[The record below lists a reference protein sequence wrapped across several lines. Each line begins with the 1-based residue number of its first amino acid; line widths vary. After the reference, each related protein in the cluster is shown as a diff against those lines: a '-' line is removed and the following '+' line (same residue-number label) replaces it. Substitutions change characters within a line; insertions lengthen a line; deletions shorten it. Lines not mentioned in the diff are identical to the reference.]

1 MEGQSAEDGAG
12 VHARRD
18 PDALAAARRLL
29 PGPHGSAPLD
39 RLAELAVR
47 LVGADAARVALF
59 TDAVTVVGSS
69 GLSAAEADLEA
80 GTVAA
85 GEPVQVAGPAAYL
98 GVPLRSDAGH
108 VVGVLS
114 VRQAHRA
121 GWSPADVATV
131 EHLGASALAELER
144 AALALEY
151 EASRTR
157 WEMAIDAAA
166 IGSFDWDLVTGELTW
181 DDRLLELFAYERGSF
196 AGSIDAFNAR
206 LHPDDLPRVSRALQ
220 EAIDTVSTYAATYQ
234 IVLPS
239 GEVRW
244 IQARGCALPG
254 TDGTAV
260 RLLGAAFDITD
271 ARDSEAR
278 VVRVL
283 ESMPAGFVSVDRGW
297 RFTYVNAEAE
307 RVLGRSRDELLG
319 EVLWERYPATLGEA
333 FVGTFAEA
341 VASGR
346 QATVEAYYPE
356 PLDAWFELRV
366 WPSPEGLSLYFID
379 VTSRR
384 LALQKAEE
392 VASRASLLAE
402 VTATL
407 SGTLDA
413 AEAAGRLARV
423 VVPLLADWCVVS
435 LVQGEREGPMW
446 RQLRDA
452 GVWHADSTRIA
463 EVVEYANRRVEAL
476 DERSFLSRA
485 MTTGERVHL
494 EHGATAAIAT
504 FMAPGRALE
513 RLVALAPDSVVVE
526 PVRASGRTLGVM
538 TLFRGGGSPPFS
550 ATDLEAIAE
559 VSRRAG
565 LALDNARL
573 YARQR
578 AMAES
583 LQRSLLT
590 EPPAVPHGHIE
601 VRYTPA
607 AEAAQVGGDW
617 YDAFVQPDGAAVLV
631 IGDVLGHDTAA
642 AAAMGQVR
650 GLLRGIAATTG
661 DGPAA
666 VLSRLDAAMDL
677 LQVSTTATAIVAR
690 LERPSRPGDV
700 GWLLRWSSAGHPP
713 PLLITPAGEVSLLGA
728 DGREADL
735 LLGVDAATVRGESS
749 AQLAPGSTVL
759 LYTDGL
765 VERRRG
771 SLDEGLLHLVATAGR
786 LAELPL
792 AGLCDQLLGRMLSD
806 RPDDDVALV
815 AIRLAARS

>member
-1 MEGQSAEDGAG
+1 MEGQPAEVGAQA
-12 VHARRD
+12 HAPRD
-18 PDALAAARRLL
+18 PDALAAGRRLL
-29 PGPHGSAPLD
+29 PGPSGSASLD

-47 LVGADAARVALF
+47 LVGADAATVSLLA
-59 TDAVTVVGSS
+59 DAVTIVGSS
-69 GLSAAEADLEA
+69 GPLPAPADLDA
-80 GTVAA
+80 ATVAA
-85 GEPVQVAGPAAYL
+85 AGPVQVAGRQAYL
-98 GVPLRSDAGH
+98 GVPLRSGAGH

-114 VRQAHRA
+114 VRQADRPE
-121 GWSPADVATV
+121 WSPADVATV
-131 EHLGASALAELER
+131 EHLAASALAELER

-166 IGSFDWDLVTGELTW
+166 IGSFDWDLVTGELSW
-181 DDRLLELFAYERGSF
+181 DDRLLELFAYERRNF
-196 AGSIDAFNAR
+196 AGTIEAFNAR
-206 LHPDDLPRVSRALQ
+206 LHPDDLPRVTRALQ

-234 IVLPS
+234 ILLPS

-254 TDGTAV
+254 KDGAAV

-319 EVLWERYPATLGEA
+319 EVLWERYPATLGQA

-346 QATVEAYYPE
+346 SATVEAYYPE

-384 LALQKAEE
+384 SALQQAEE
-392 VASRASLLAE
+392 AASRASLLAE

-435 LVQGEREGPMW
+435 LVQGEREEPMW

-452 GVWHADSTRIA
+452 GVWHADATRVA
-463 EVVEYANRRVEAL
+463 EAVEYANRRVEAL

-485 MTTGERVHL
+485 MTTGERVHV

-526 PVRASGRTLGVM
+526 PVRASGRTLGVV
-538 TLFRGGGSPPFS
+538 TLFRGSGSRPFS
-550 ATDLEAIAE
+550 DADLETVAEIA
-559 VSRRAG
+559 RRAG

-590 EPPAVPHGHIE
+590 EPPAVPHGLIE

-661 DGPAA
+661 DGPAG
-666 VLSRLDAAMDL
+666 VLGRLDAAMDL
-677 LQVSTTATAIVAR
+677 LEVATTATAIVAR
-690 LERPSRPGDV
+690 LERPTAPGHG
-700 GWLLRWSSAGHPP
+700 GWRLRWSSAGHPP
-713 PLLITPAGEVSLLGA
+713 PLLIDQDGAVSLLGA
-728 DGREADL
+728 DGGEADL
-735 LLGVDAATVRGESS
+735 LLGVDPATARRESS
-749 AQLAPGSTVL
+749 AQLAAGSTVL

-771 SLDEGLLHLVATAGR
+771 SLDDGLAHLVGIAGQ
-786 LAELPL
+786 LAALPL
-792 AGLCDQLLGRMLSD
+792 DELCDQLLARMLSD

-815 AIRLAARS
+815 AIRLDARS